1 MSGQR
6 PGRGGLLWVI
16 AFACLLGVCVI
27 APAVAFSA
35 EEEPAPAPAEAGS
48 SLPVPDETAVSETLA
63 EALQAHRQQ
72 LAQRAEALAAPDAV
86 AARQASQQAYANL
99 DRAGAEELLR
109 SVFGPVLEEL
119 NQDPA
124 RFLSDA
130 TVERVAGD
138 EGAVVT
144 SEGET
149 QLLETNV
156 PVQAEEAGG
165 ELGQIDVTLAP
176 SAEGWEPE
184 NPLVELEI
192 GRSAEEGIEV
202 GDEGLTVTQAGAGE
216 AVATPLGDKSL
227 FYSEV
232 TAGEDMDQV
241 VAPISGGVEIFNLL
255 RSVDSPESLRFSLEL
270 PAGSQLRAG
279 PGGSAEVVG
288 TDGGVSALIP
298 KPWALDA
305 QGTQVPVEMSVEG
318 SDLVL
323 AVPHRDQDLAYPIL
337 VDPTIY
343 QDWDSW
349 YLGSGLGGLAGWRW
363 QQNDYPTWLYH
374 GTSDPSGFP
383 GYEGKGLFAYTAP
396 ATMTGQHWGQWI
408 YSAPNPGSYL
418 ASATVSPFTRNNRT
432 CPSSSYYYPYDYAGM
447 WKEASGWAQI
457 KFNNANDFGSSTQGT
472 WGEALILGL
481 STDAATNTIMPC
493 ARSLMIGGVG
503 IWLDDWQVPWMT
515 ILVPFSTSWMKKDA
529 TPRTVE
535 VKGTDMGLGVQK
547 FRLAAGAKEWTWD
560 QPYCAGTYEDRC
572 ATERTGKITYTTEGV
587 GAEGKVNVSLQVI
600 DPTDKR
606 GTVERTLAIDGTAP
620 TLAVVPTT
628 TSSGR
633 ELAIE
638 AKDGNATEPRS
649 GVKEV
654 KVYLDG
660 VLKETKASSCTSA
673 GCPEAVSFTYSQPN
687 SGLTGGSHTLEVVAT
702 DQVGYTKAW
711 STTFSLTGPSLKITS
726 GPEGSIKTGTATFG
740 FAAQAGATVNCSV
753 DTGTPTW
760 GACSTATSHITTKPQ
775 GSYTFRVRATDSGG
789 IQTIATRPFS
799 VDLTAPET
807 TIVSGPEGQ
816 THRAQPRFTYSSN
829 ESGAGFEC
837 RIDAAAFSGC
847 DDEGFE
853 PSQALAD
860 GAHTFYVRAVDP
872 AGNLDATPAGR
883 AFTVDSVSP
892 SLKIESGPSG
902 PTKLTKPVFGFSVP
916 AGATLKCAIDA
927 DAGFE
932 EPTYVACAGPTYEP
946 AAALAQGAYTFRVMA
961 TETSGNI
968 TVDSRQFTV
977 DTVAPET
984 TIASGPTGRTEES
997 RPLFGFS
1004 SNETTAGFECR
1015 FDAEAFR
1022 ACSGPGAADKPP
1034 LALANGNHTF
1044 SVRAKDGAGNTDLT
1058 PASRAFSVDT
1068 TAPQTTIKTA
1078 PAGIS
1083 ATATP
1088 KFEYTTS
1095 GGLTFECRI
1104 DAAAFASCP
1113 TTGYTPAAL
1122 TQGTHTFAVRAV
1134 NSSGNTDP
1142 TPAEVTFVV
1151 DTTAPTLPL
1160 ASGDLRNGSPGVDL
1174 HVEVQDGD
1182 ATSAGTIRSGV
1193 KTINVYVD
1201 GQIAYSDEMPCVG
1214 AQQTCPD
1221 KLVRDLEL
1229 PYQRVI
1235 GIHSYKVVG
1244 IDALGRPGPAL
1255 EWWQAIPTEGTV
1267 EARVKQKT
1275 DPDCTQRANKSGVR
1289 YNAATGVVRGTS
1301 GADLIV
1307 GGEDFEV
1314 IFAGAGCDVIIGGLG
1329 PEKIHGEGDPDLIR
1343 GGRSNDHIWGDGGA
1357 DTLYGGI
1364 GDDEVFGQ
1372 SGNDRVDGGPGA
1384 DEVLGEQGDDTVRGG
1399 QGRDKLAG
1407 GADND
1412 TLSYADALM
1421 PGYSPSET
1429 DIAEGSIN
1437 RFPDGEPGVY
1447 INMKS
1452 DQATGDNG
1460 PEGRGGGVDY
1470 LYLPRGTAAPGNA
1483 AVATRGSFEEV
1494 VGSAFSDVIEVGAGA
1509 GLTEIDGGPG
1519 ADVILG
1525 AGTKTIYGGSDGDYL
1540 KGTGQLIGPD
1550 GEIDRCTGSASI
1562 SSCTNTEE
1570 AIRPRSSKAITVGF
1584 QRENDGDGEVDMFLS
1599 GSDEIDKVAT
1609 LYNPNS
1615 HTVTF
1620 TRRGGGGTFTARG
1633 SDCQGGGSSIRCRLG
1648 KDRILGAL
1656 VISGG
1661 NGEDELSINQV
1672 SPQEYGAISLNG
1684 GFGRDVVH
1692 GNLLEELVVDG
1703 VRQGA
1708 PAKPDKTTPKE
1719 QITSGGGDDAV
1730 VQGDG
1735 PDHVR
1740 AGDRHDLLLSSSIC
1754 ERDDIDGD
1762 GGRDNAQ
1769 FHATDRGVFGDVA
1782 SSDLGHPSDN
1792 SNRCPAYNEFDPL
1805 RQVEDLEGSPERDVF
1820 RGDGAKNLL
1829 IGRGGPDSLL
1839 GRAGADVLN
1848 SRDGHKRDRDVNCG
1862 GQPQD
1867 LAHIDIPEDK
1877 PAVSG
1882 CKNVDQEGE
1891 NFPDREAGNNSL
1903 SRMIADA
1910 SLNVSE
1916 SSDPADAPMLTGE
1929 YTLSETEGTEAENL
1943 VESSEDGTYEAA
1955 GVGPATNDPG
1965 PTLQAAGALIGEV
1978 EDPAVELDG
1987 SEDFIQL
1994 AEEGEAVE
2002 AADGYS
2008 VELLVQFDAAPSE
2021 REYLFA
2027 NMDEGKGPY
2036 LFRGPDGRIVFGSN
2050 TAKGNPKVMTT
2061 EPVAD
2066 EQWHQV
2072 VGTLE
2077 GDDIALYVDGFPY
2090 RVGYGQSVLPEEAD
2104 APETL
2109 VGASPG
2115 MTYFLDGS
2123 VDEVSTYE
2131 GALSEGEVIEHLT
2144 ASKAEEPETLLA
2156 PEPETSDV
2164 DSDGVTDGVDNCVQ
2178 TSNGS
2183 QEDEDLSGIGDA
2195 CLAPDGDGDEVPDA
2209 GDNCLQEY
2217 NPDQADAN
2225 GDGLGDACAELPPV
2239 TFTSA
2244 ATAVKSSSATLQG
2257 TVNPGAQATTYR
2269 FEYGKT
2275 ETYGSFAP
2283 IFPKSVGAGV
2293 TPVAANVAVS
2303 GLAPNTTYHYRLTA
2317 TNASGTSEGADQ
2329 TFTTPSVGAEQLSA
2343 MAVTEPFDG
2352 SANSLANYSAK
2363 WTQLC
2368 WATGKGEDTTS
2379 GWAPVNAFPTV
2390 YGASYSPA
2398 LYDSGAGVAA
2408 VATMATNPGVTE
2420 RYFSLWLDVP
2430 NPAATTR
2437 SGYELRFLN
2446 TASNTYTVTLS
2457 KWLLGTQTVL
2467 GSKTGVAFVNGN
2479 SFAIVDEGANV
2490 SAWADTGAGFTQL
2503 LTAAD
2508 STFASGSTGLEAAG
2522 NGNRLTKF
2530 KAGALLSPVAN
2541 MNQALKALPVRDAF
2555 TTEESPLAG
2564 GGAWTALSW
2573 DNSTSGHN
2581 TGWVSGGWGPWDA
2594 HPTVNGAYWQK
2605 ATFADTGSGAA
2616 VAATLNGNATIAG
2629 RHFALLLNMPAPGT
2643 AKAGY
2648 EVRFTETSGSVY
2660 EVSLSKWQ
2668 AGTKTATL
2676 ASKASHSF
2684 AVGGRIALVE
2694 KGGTV
2699 SVWTAPSPIG
2709 EFTQLMSGTD
2719 TTFTSGFT
2727 GMEAAGNI
2735 IRLGNFAAGPLA
2747 PF

>member
-6 PGRGGLLWVI
+6 PGRAGFFWVLAFVSLL
-16 AFACLLGVCVI
+16 AFCVT
-27 APAVAFSA
+27 APGAAFSA
-35 EEEPAPAPAEAGS
+35 DEATPAPVPESS
-48 SLPVPDETAVSETLA
+48 SLPLPEEAAFTDALA
-63 EALQAHRQQ
+63 EAFQAHQQ
-72 LAQRAEALAAPDAV
+72 DLAQRAAELAAPEAV
-86 AARQASQQAYANL
+86 AARAASQTAYAEFG
-99 DRAGAEELLR
+99 RGEAEELLR
-109 SVFGPVLEEL
+109 SAFGPVLEEL
-119 NQDPA
+119 NRDPA

-130 TVERVAGD
+130 TVERAAGE
-138 EGAVVT
+138 EGAIVT
-144 SEGET
+144 SDGET

-156 PVQAEEAGG
+156 SLQAEEEDGG
-165 ELGQIDVTLAP
+165 LGQVDVTLAP
-176 SAEGWEPE
+176 SAEGWEPA
-184 NPLVELEI
+184 NPLVDVEI
-192 GRSAEEGIEV
+192 GRSAEEGIEI
-202 GDEGLTVTQAGAGE
+202 GDEGLTVTQAGAE
-216 AVATPLGDKSL
+216 DAVATPLGDKSL
-227 FYSEV
+227 FFPEV
-232 TAGEDMDQV
+232 APGSDTDQV
-241 VAPISGGVEIFNLL
+241 VAPVSGGVEIFNLL
-255 RSVDSPESLRFSLEL
+255 RSVDSPESLRFQFDL
-270 PAGSQLRAG
+270 PAGSQLRSG

-288 TDGGVSALIP
+288 ADGNVSALVP

-305 QGTQVPVEMSVEG
+305 QGTSVPVEMTVEG
-318 SDLVL
+318 SELVL
-323 AVPHRDQDLAYPIL
+323 GVAHRDQDIAYPVL

-343 QDWDSW
+343 QDWDGW
-349 YLGSGLGGLAGWRW
+349 NAGQNLGGLAGWRW
-363 QQNDYPTWLYH
+363 QQTATSWIYH
-374 GTSDPSGFP
+374 GTEDPTGFP
-383 GYEGKGLFAYTAP
+383 SYAGKGLFVYTAP
-396 ATMTGQHWGQWI
+396 AKMTGQHWGQWI

-418 ASATVSPFTRNNRT
+418 ASATVSPFTRNNRGCT
-432 CPSSSYYYPYDYAGM
+432 PYYPYDYAGM
-447 WKEASGWAQI
+447 WKESTGSWAQI
-457 KFNNANDFGSSTQGT
+457 KFNNANEFGSASLTS
-472 WGEALILGL
+472 WGEALIIGL
-481 STDAATNTIMPC
+481 STDASTETEMTC
-493 ARSLMIGGVG
+493 WRDLMIGGVG
-503 IWLDDWQVPWMT
+503 IWLDDWQIPWMT
-515 ILVPFSTSWMKKDA
+515 ILVPFPTSWMKKDA

-560 QPYCAGTYEDRC
+560 QAYCAGTYEDRC
-572 ATERTGKITYTTEGV
+572 ATERTGKLTYTTEGV

-606 GTVERTLAIDGTAP
+606 GTVERTLLIDGTAP
-620 TLAVVPTT
+620 TLAVIPTT
-628 TSSGR
+628 TSTGR

-638 AKDGNATEPRS
+638 AKDGTAAEPRS

-660 VLKETKASSCTSA
+660 TLKETKASSCTST

-687 SGLTGGSHTLEVVAT
+687 SGLTSGSHTLEVVAI
-702 DQVGYTKAW
+702 DQVGYSKSW
-711 STTFSLTGPSLKITS
+711 STSFSLTGPSLKITS

-740 FAAQAGATVNCSV
+740 FTAQAGTTVSCSV
-753 DTGTPTW
+753 DTGTPAW
-760 GACSTATSHITTKPQ
+760 GTCSTAISHTTTKPQ
-775 GSYTFRVRATDSGG
+775 GSYTFRVRATDSAG
-789 IQTIATRPFS
+789 IQTIATRPFT

-807 TIVSGPEGQ
+807 TIVSGPAGQ
-816 THRAQPRFTYSSN
+816 TYRAQPKFTYSSN

-837 RIDAAAFSGC
+837 RVDAAAFGGC

-853 PSQALAD
+853 PSEALAD
-860 GAHTFYVRAVDP
+860 GAHTFYVRAIDP
-872 AGNLDATPAGR
+872 AGNLDATPASR

-892 SLKIESGPSG
+892 TLKIESGPSG

-916 AGATLKCAIDA
+916 TGATLKCAINSDV
-927 DAGFE
+927 GFE
-932 EPTYVACAGPTYEP
+932 EPTYVSCAGPTYEP

-961 TETSGNI
+961 TEPSGNI

-984 TIASGPTGRTEES
+984 TIASGPAGRTEES

-1004 SNETTAGFECR
+1004 SNETGAGFECR

-1044 SVRAKDGAGNTDLT
+1044 YVRAKDGAGNTDLT

-1088 KFEYTTS
+1088 KFEYTTV
-1095 GGLTFECRI
+1095 GGTSFECRI
-1104 DAAAFASCP
+1104 DTAAFAACP
-1113 TTGYTPAAL
+1113 TTGYTAPTL

-1134 NSSGNTDP
+1134 NSSANFDP

-1151 DTTAPTLPL
+1151 DTTAPTVPL
-1160 ASGDLRNGSPGVDL
+1160 ASGDLRNGTPGVDL

-1182 ATSAGTIRSGV
+1182 AATAGTIRSGV

-1235 GIHSYKVVG
+1235 GIHNYKVVG
-1244 IDALGRPGPAL
+1244 IDALGRPSPAL
-1255 EWWQAIPTEGTV
+1255 EWGQWIPSEGTV

-1275 DPDCTQRANKSGVR
+1275 NPDCTERADKHGVR
-1289 YNAATGVVRGTS
+1289 YNHATGVIRGTS

-1307 GGEDFEV
+1307 SGEDFEV
-1314 IFAGAGCDVIIGGLG
+1314 IFAGAGCDVIIGGFG
-1329 PEKIHGEGDPDLIR
+1329 PEKIHGDADPDLIR

-1357 DTLYGGI
+1357 DILYGGI

-1384 DEVLGEQGDDTVRGG
+1384 DEVLGEQDDDTVRGG

-1407 GADND
+1407 GLNHD

-1421 PGYSPSET
+1421 PGYSPNEPDFAET
-1429 DIAEGSIN
+1429 IT

-1470 LYLPRGTAAPGNA
+1470 LYIPKGTAAPGNA
-1483 AVATRGSFEEV
+1483 AVETPGSFEEV
-1494 VGSAFSDVIEVGAGA
+1494 VGSAFSDVIEASDKS

-1519 ADVILG
+1519 ADVIIG
-1525 AGTKTIYGGSDGDYL
+1525 ANTKTVYGGSDGDYL

-1550 GEIDRCTGSASI
+1550 GDIDRCTGSASI
-1562 SSCTNTEE
+1562 TSCTNTEE
-1570 AIRPRSSKAITVGF
+1570 AIRPRSGKVITVGF
-1584 QRENDGDGEVDMFLS
+1584 QRENDSDDEVDMFLS

-1609 LYNPNS
+1609 LYNANA

-1620 TRRGGGGTFTARG
+1620 TRRGGVGNLTASG
-1633 SDCQGGGSSIRCRLG
+1633 PGCQGGGSSIRCRLG

-1656 VISGG
+1656 VLSGG
-1661 NGEDELSINQV
+1661 KGEDLLSINPV
-1672 SPQEYGAISLNG
+1672 SPQDYGAISLNG

-1703 VRQGA
+1703 TKQGA
-1708 PAKPDKTTPKE
+1708 PDLEKTTPKE
-1719 QITSGGGDDAV
+1719 QITSGGGDDAL

-1735 PDHVR
+1735 PDHVE
-1740 AGDRHDLLLSSSIC
+1740 GGERHDLLLSSSIC
-1754 ERDDIDGD
+1754 ERDDIDGN
-1762 GGRDNAQ
+1762 GGHDNAQ
-1769 FHATDRGVFGDVA
+1769 FHATDRGVYGDVA
-1782 SSDLGHPSDN
+1782 TGDLGHPTDN
-1792 SNRCPAYNEFDPL
+1792 NNRCPVYNEFDPL
-1805 RQVEDLEGSPERDVF
+1805 RHVEDLEGSPERDVF
-1820 RGDGAKNLL
+1820 RGDEGKNLL
-1829 IGRGGPDSLL
+1829 IGRGGPDSLF
-1839 GRAGADVLN
+1839 GRGDADVLN

-1862 GQPQD
+1862 GESKD

-1891 NFPDREAGNNSL
+1891 NFPDREAGKNSL

-1910 SLNVSE
+1910 SLNVSA
-1916 SSDPADAPMLTGE
+1916 SSDPAEAPVLTGE
-1929 YTLSETEGTEAENL
+1929 YTLSESEGTEAENL
-1943 VESSEDGTYEAA
+1943 VASSEDGTYEAA
-1955 GVGPATNDPG
+1955 GVGPATNNPG

-1978 EDPAVELDG
+1978 ADPAVELDG

-2008 VELLVQFDAAPSE
+2008 VELLVKFDAVPSE

-2050 TAKGNPKVMTT
+2050 TKKGNPKVMTT
-2061 EPVAD
+2061 DPVAD
-2066 EQWHQV
+2066 EDWHQV

-2077 GDDIALYVDGFPY
+2077 GDDIALYVDGFPF
-2090 RVGYGQSVLPEEAD
+2090 RVGYGQTVLPQEAE
-2104 APETL
+2104 AETPETL
-2109 VGASPG
+2109 VGAGPG
-2115 MTYFLDGS
+2115 MSYFLDGS

-2131 GALSEGEVIEHLT
+2131 GALDEGEVIEHLT

-2164 DSDGVTDGVDNCVQ
+2164 DVDGVTDGVDNCPQ

-2183 QEDEDLSGIGDA
+2183 QEDEDLSGVGDA
-2195 CLAPDGDGDEVPDA
+2195 CVAPDGDGDEVPDA
-2209 GDNCLQEY
+2209 ADNCLQEY
-2217 NPDQADAN
+2217 NPDQSDAN
-2225 GDGLGDACAELPPV
+2225 ADGLGDACAELPPV
-2239 TFTSA
+2239 TVTTA
-2244 ATAVKSSSATLQG
+2244 PTAVKSASATLQG

-2275 ETYGSFAP
+2275 ETYGSYAP
-2283 IFPKSVGAGV
+2283 IFPKSVGSGV
-2293 TPVAANVAVS
+2293 TPVAATAAVT
-2303 GLAPNTTYHYRLTA
+2303 GLAPSTTYHYRLTA

-2329 TFTTPSVGAEQLSA
+2329 TFTTPSVSAEQLAA
-2343 MAVTEPFDG
+2343 MPVTEPFDG
-2352 SANSLANYSAK
+2352 SANSLANFSAK
-2363 WTQLC
+2363 WTQLG
-2368 WATGKGEDTTS
+2368 WAAGKGEDTTA

-2398 LYDSGAGVAA
+2398 LYDTGSGVAA
-2408 VATMATNPGVTE
+2408 AATMATNPGITE
-2420 RYFSLWLDVP
+2420 RYFSLWLDMP
-2430 NPAATTR
+2430 NSAATAR
-2437 SGYELRFLN
+2437 GGYELRFVN
-2446 TASNTYTVTLS
+2446 TAANTYTVTLS
-2457 KWLLGTQTVL
+2457 RWQSGAQTVL
-2467 GSKTGVAFVNGN
+2467 GSKTGVSFVNGN

-2490 SAWADTGAGFTQL
+2490 SALTDTGSGFSQL

-2508 STFASGSTGLEAAG
+2508 STFSSGNAGLEAAG

-2564 GGAWTALSW
+2564 GGGWTALSW

-2581 TGWVSGGWGPWDA
+2581 TGWVNGGWGPWDA

-2605 ATFADTGSGAA
+2605 ASFADTGSGAA

-2648 EVRFTETSGSVY
+2648 EVRFTETSSSVY

-2699 SVWTAPSPIG
+2699 SVWTAPSPIA

-2719 TTFTSGFT
+2719 TTFTSGFS